1 MLSTKPE
8 ERRSLYD
15 IIPEI
20 LDFYAKNFKNAEDL
34 LWVRFFDQEKYESD
48 LLNNEAVGRY

>member
-1 MLSTKPE
+1 MLASKPE

-34 LWVRFFDQEKYESD
+34 LWVRFFDEEKY
-48 LLNNEAVGRY
+48 

>member
-1 MLSTKPE
+1 MLSAKPK

-15 IIPEI
+15 IVPEI

-34 LWVRFFDQEKYESD
+34 LWVRFFD
-48 LLNNEAVGRY
+48 